1 MENNL
6 QDLDRKMEQSWKEM
20 EHQLDIHL
28 PVRKKSKLAILV
40 IFTSILILFGIA
52 TYLFYLNSSSPSI
65 QWIPSQVPLK
75 KLAQIPSTQKIN
87 AVMDDSSNNAVIAEN
102 ETSSRFS
109 AAPRLHEKNS
119 QPIGF
124 IISDRKL
131 QTSQRVHTTN
141 EMKEYAITPT
151 LTSTP
156 NSQVFVNELLPYTNN
171 VILPLPQ
178 YASTLPF
185 RFNKPTIPLPPI
197 VDRFHRPAS
206 QDRSIKI
213 SLGVHGTYLSRLQR
227 VGVGA
232 FCSSTIPL
240 SRKFMVGLTGGYIQ
254 FLNGNIDSS
263 NTVLQKSLSDEYT
276 QIENNQH
283 STIHKIKNHNQLS
296 VQANFII
303 QWTPKLQSIS
313 GIQYARSRYTL
324 SNTLVDD
331 PLSIPTKIV
340 KESPVEKTNF
350 QCYQGIQYQ
359 INQRWG
365 LRGGLHW
372 LEWDI
377 NNQQINLTHPSYH
390 MGIIYFLN

>member
-1 MENNL
+1 MEL
-6 QDLDRKMEQSWKEM
+6 LLDV
-20 EHQLDIHL
+20 HL
-28 PVRKKSKLAILV
+28 PVRKKRKLAVLV
-40 IFTSILILFGIA
+40 IITSILILFGIA
-52 TYLFYLNSSSPSI
+52 TYLLQLNSSSPSK
-65 QWIPSQVPLK
+65 QPAPSQVPIK
-75 KLAQIPSTQKIN
+75 ELAQIPSTHKEN
-87 AVMDDSSNNAVIAEN
+87 AGMDDPSNNAVIAEN
-102 ETSSRFS
+102 KTSSRLH
-109 AAPRLHEKNS
+109 AASQLHEKNS
-119 QPIGF
+119 KPIGF
-124 IISDRKL
+124 IKPDRKL
-131 QTSQRVHTTN
+131 QTPQRVHTN
-141 EMKEYAITPT
+141 NVMKDFEITPT
-151 LTSTP
+151 RTSTP

-178 YASTLPF
+178 FASTF
-185 RFNKPTIPLPPI
+185 QFQFNKPTIPLPPI
-197 VDRFHRPAS
+197 VDKSHRPAS
-206 QDRSIKI
+206 LDRSIKI
-213 SLGVHGTYLSRLQR
+213 SLGMHGTYLSRLQR
-227 VGVGA
+227 VGAGA
-232 FCSSTIPL
+232 FCRSTLPL
-240 SRKFMVGLTGGYIQ
+240 SRKFMIGLTGGYIQ

-263 NTVLQKSLSDEYT
+263 NTVLQKSLADEYT
-276 QIENNQH
+276 QIENNQQ

-296 VQANFII
+296 VQADFII

-324 SNTLVDD
+324 SNTLFDD
-331 PLSIPTKIV
+331 PLSIPTKIA